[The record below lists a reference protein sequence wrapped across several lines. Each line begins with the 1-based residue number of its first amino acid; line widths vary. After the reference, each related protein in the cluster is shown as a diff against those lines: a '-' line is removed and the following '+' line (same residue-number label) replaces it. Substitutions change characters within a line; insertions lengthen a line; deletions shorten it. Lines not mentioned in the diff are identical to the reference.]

1 MSANLDSQ
9 LSSFIDSGVIQG
21 RFPAKNFQ
29 QKFLFEISEISRA
42 QWNFSFR
49 LHRPDP
55 TCRVFGYFSCKQ
67 ETKDRYW
74 GQQFCQM
81 ERDISVRST
90 EMTRLVK
97 VDHPQSLFRILRS
110 DQTEVAG
117 ISMAWME
124 SAPRETK
131 WLQLRCDS
139 FVSLSFCPKR
149 TKKMHKWPLILLQML
164 IRKIVFDEE
173 LVEKITRTFCP
184 I

>member
-9 LSSFIDSGVIQG
+9 LSSFIDSGVIQE

-42 QWNFSFR
+42 QRNFSFR

-55 TCRVFGYFSCKQ
+55 TCRVFGYCSCKQ

-81 ERDISVRST
+81 EREISVRST

-97 VDHPQSLFRILRS
+97 VDHPQSWFRILRL

-117 ISMAWME
+117 ILAWME
-124 SAPRETK
+124 SAPRRRK
-131 WLQLRCDS
+131 WLQFWRDS
-139 FVSLSFCPKR
+139 FVSLSFCPKG
-149 TKKMHKWPLILLQML
+149 TKKLHKWPLILQQML

>member
-1 MSANLDSQ
+1 MGLKSVCKSWFTVVLIYRLRCNSGA
-9 LSSFIDSGVIQG
+9 LSIQ
-21 RFPAKNFQ
+21 RK
-29 QKFLFEISEISRA
+29 FEIWEISRA
-42 QWNFSFR
+42 QWNCSFR

-55 TCRVFGYFSCKQ
+55 SCRTFGYCSCTQ

-97 VDHPQSLFRILRS
+97 VDHPQSWFRILRS
-110 DQTEVAG
+110 DKTEVAG
-117 ISMAWME
+117 ILAWMK

-139 FVSLSFCPKR
+139 FVSLSFCPKG
-149 TKKMHKWPLILLQML
+149 TKKLHKWPLILLQML

-173 LVEKITRTFCP
+173 LFEKITRTFCP

>member
-21 RFPAKNFQ
+21 RFPA
-29 QKFLFEISEISRA
+29 QKFQKKFLLEISEISRA
-42 QWNFSFR
+42 QWNYSFR
-49 LHRPDP
+49 LHRPD
-55 TCRVFGYFSCKQ
+55 TSCRAFGYCSCKQ

-74 GQQFCQM
+74 RQQFCQM
-81 ERDISVRST
+81 EREISVRST

-97 VDHPQSLFRILRS
+97 VDHPQSWCRILRS

-117 ISMAWME
+117 ILAWME
-124 SAPRETK
+124 SAPRGRK
-131 WLQLRCDS
+131 WLQFRRDS
-139 FVSLSFCPKR
+139 FVSLSFCPKG
-149 TKKMHKWPLILLQML
+149 TKKLHKWPLILLQML

-173 LVEKITRTFCP
+173 LFEKITRTFWP

>member
-42 QWNFSFR
+42 QRNFSFR

-55 TCRVFGYFSCKQ
+55 TCRAFGYCSCKQ

-74 GQQFCQM
+74 EKQFCQM
-81 ERDISVRST
+81 ERKTSVQST
-90 EMTRLVK
+90 EMTILVK
-97 VDHPQSLFRILRS
+97 VDHPQSWFRILRS

-117 ISMAWME
+117 ILAWME
-124 SAPRETK
+124 SAPRGRK
-131 WLQLRCDS
+131 WLQFRRDS
-139 FVSLSFCPKR
+139 FVSLSFGPKG
-149 TKKMHKWPLILLQML
+149 TKKLHKWPLILLQML

-173 LVEKITRTFCP
+173 LFEKITRTFWP